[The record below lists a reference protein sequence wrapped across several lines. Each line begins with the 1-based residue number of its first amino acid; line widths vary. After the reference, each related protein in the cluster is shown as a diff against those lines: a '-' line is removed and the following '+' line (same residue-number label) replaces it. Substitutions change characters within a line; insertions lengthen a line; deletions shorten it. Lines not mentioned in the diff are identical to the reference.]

1 MKEAESFK
9 NEYKKK
15 LLETYD
21 FTIKFLNEHN
31 LQWWAC
37 GGTAIGAVRH
47 KGLIPWDD
55 DIDICM
61 LRKDYECLL
70 KLGVEVKQ
78 KGYELISYHND
89 KNSSFFLKVSNR
101 STTMVAE
108 EDEPFDV
115 GIFVDI
121 FPIDFFDGN
130 EDAFLR
136 LYKNIRKKAR
146 LYKFC
151 CKRSSMSSICNSFRE
166 GRYSNAFMQ
175 FCRFFLPNRY
185 IRHTLRKFADKFNKN
200 CASKENG
207 TNVVSFFG
215 SYGKKEIFQK
225 KWFDGFEQLEY
236 EGREIR
242 LFQNYNQ
249 YLTNTYGDYMKPPSV
264 IPETTHRQFY
274 INLKERVPMNEIR
287 KRVKKGIHKEW

>member
-1 MKEAESFK
+1 MIEVESFK
-9 NEYKKK
+9 KEYKRK

-21 FTIKFLNEHN
+21 FTTKFLNEHN

-70 KLGVEVKQ
+70 KLEEEVKQ
-78 KGYELISYHND
+78 KGYELISYHNN

-101 STTMVAE
+101 STTLVAE
-108 EDEPFDV
+108 KDEPFDV
-115 GIFVDI
+115 GVFVDI
-121 FPIDFFDGN
+121 FPIDFFDGD

-136 LYKNIRKKAR
+136 LYKKIRKNAR
-146 LYKFC
+146 LYKYC
-151 CKRSSMSSICNSFRE
+151 CKSASMSSVIYNLRK
-166 GRYSNAFMQ
+166 GRFSNAFKQ

-185 IRHTLRKFADKFNKN
+185 VKRTLRQFADKFNKEY
-200 CASKENG
+200 ASKENG

-225 KWFDGFEQLEY
+225 KWFDGFELLEY

-242 LFQNYNQ
+242 LFQDYDQ
-249 YLTNTYGDYMKPPSV
+249 YLTKTYGDYMTPPPVTPKS
-264 IPETTHRQFY
+264 THLQLY
-274 INLKERVPMNEIR
+274 INLKERLTMDEIM
-287 KRVKKGIHKEW
+287 KRVEKGIHKEW